1 MSGTSQ
7 DGSRGASHQREIRIA
22 GPAVGLALD
31 AAQTAATALEAAEM
45 LVYSEECAEV
55 IAAGRAAMAELVGL
69 LRDGYVNRADGRPEG
84 EQEDENSNSGRRR
97 PVRGRVVSRAGAAGP

>member
-1 MSGTSQ
+1 
-7 DGSRGASHQREIRIA
+7 
-22 GPAVGLALD
+22 
-31 AAQTAATALEAAEM
+31 
-45 LVYSEECAEV
+45 
-55 IAAGRAAMAELVGL
+55 MAELVGL